1 MKKIR
6 TKWYQWQADKIIKI
20 MSKASGPMV
29 EILYYMGMNLNDK
42 AIRKGIWLN

>member
-6 TKWYQWQADKIIKI
+6 TRFYQWQANQIIKA
-20 MSKASGPMV
+20 MSKVSGEMV
-29 EILYYMGMNLNDK
+29 EVLYYIGTNLNDK